1 MFVTQDF
8 TVCSSGLHRVLSVE
22 IYAILPEGFLLRPS
36 SRWTLSF
43 VGFYLIVKFYK
54 MQARVVHRDHI
65 ARGFPQAGL
74 YHTIFPYVAWEICE
88 LSFIEGLCK
97 FLLTV
102 ELCLIYIWVVST

>member
-8 TVCSSGLHRVLSVE
+8 TVCSSGLHRAISVE

-54 MQARVVHRDHI
+54 MQARVVHRDNI
-65 ARGFPQAGL
+65 ARGFLQA
-74 YHTIFPYVAWEICE
+74 
-88 LSFIEGLCK
+88 SFISYYISLLIFGK
-97 FLLTV
+97 FASFHLSKV
-102 ELCLIYIWVVST
+102 CANFIGC

>member
-1 MFVTQDF
+1 MVIVTQDLRCVPQ
-8 TVCSSGLHRVLSVE
+8 VCTGLYPLKFMQFCPRVF
-22 IYAILPEGFLLRPS
+22 ARPS
-36 SRWTLSF
+36 SRWMLSF

-54 MQARVVHRDHI
+54 MQARVVHRDNI

-74 YHTIFPYVAWEICE
+74 YHTIFPYVAWEICK

>member
-1 MFVTQDF
+1 MVFVTQDF
-8 TVCSSGLHRVLSVE
+8 TVCSSGLHWVISVE

-97 FLLTV
+97 FYWLLS
-102 ELCLIYIWVVST
+102 CAGYIYRC